1 MFGRMMNNY
10 YYGKSG
16 KGDYKK
22 EDLPRNRWQLFW
34 EMLRVRFAGLMRLNL
49 VAIAVWI
56 PLFIVAGRAFSMYV
70 DLRTVYVNYGNYLV
84 YDVTTEQFSQE
95 SAAQI
100 AAEMKERYNAGDDL
114 ESQAAAL
121 ISFEQDG
128 RQAILTWLFLWMIP
142 CIAVTGPVKA
152 GMAYVTRNW
161 ARDEH
166 AFMWADFKD
175 AVKANWKQALGVSAI
190 TGVLPYVLYIGYMF
204 YGKQA
209 ETGGLLFVVPQM
221 LMVILGAVW
230 AMAATFMYP
239 MLVTYKVTFSQ
250 LIKNSLILALG
261 RLPQTAGIR
270 LLLLVPAAIAWA
282 LFEFTGIAIS
292 PLILGIYYVL
302 VGYALSRFV
311 MASYT
316 NAVFDRFINPRLAG
330 VKVNRGLA
338 EPEEDDGGD
347 EDESAEEPR
356 SE

>member
-34 EMLRVRFAGLMRLNL
+34 EMLRVRFSGLMRLNL
-49 VAIAVWI
+49 MAIVVWI
-56 PLFIVAGRAFSMYV
+56 PLMIVVGRAFSMFV
-70 DLRTVYVNYGNYLV
+70 DMRTIYVNYGNYLA
-84 YDVTTEQFSQE
+84 YGSTTEQFTEE
-95 SAAQI
+95 SAAKV
-100 AAEMKERYNAGDDL
+100 AANLKKDYGAGDDTQ
-114 ESQAAAL
+114 SQAAAL
-121 ISFEQDG
+121 IKFEQEN
-128 RQAILTWLFLWMIP
+128 REAIFFWMLQWMIP
-142 CIAVTGPVKA
+142 CIAITGPVKA
-152 GMAYVTRNW
+152 GLAYVTRNW

-175 AVKANWKQALGVSAI
+175 AVKGNWKQALGVSAI
-190 TGVLPYVLYIGYMF
+190 TGALPFILYIGYDF

-221 LMVILGAVW
+221 MMVILGAVW

-239 MLVTYKVTFSQ
+239 MLVTYKVTFGQ

-270 LLLLVPAAIAWA
+270 LVLLVPAVIAGA

-292 PLILGIYYVL
+292 PLILGIYYAL
-302 VGYALSRFV
+302 LGYALSRFV

-338 EPEEDDGGD
+338 EPDEDDDD
-347 EDESAEEPR
+347 EDETAEEPR